1 MRQHVSAG
9 DDSFWDEKVPELQ
22 SPRTAMRRPWGDCPS
37 REDGAQ
43 PKRWIEVRHSP
54 SVGVGG
60 FLFRIAYSADANR
73 RDHSKQA
80 EAAAGS
86 RASSV

>member
-1 MRQHVSAG
+1 VRQHVSAG

-43 PKRWIEVRHSP
+43 PKKWTEVDRSP

-60 FLFRIAYSADANR
+60 SLFRTYSADADR